1 MRLQE
6 AITTAPTTSS
16 ASSGSN
22 SEPVANRDAGFYK
35 AVDAF
40 GSVHDNLSNLLRPGD
55 SNYAEIEFN
64 KTNIVPGISNISI
77 GDTQSFEITESTF
90 LAPFGKFNAN
100 KYFAFEEANSD
111 NFAHFK
117 PLGDNKLGF
126 EISKG

>member
-22 SEPVANRDAGFYK
+22 SEPVANRDAGLYK

-40 GSVHDNLSNLLRPGD
+40 GSVHDNLGNLLRPGD
-55 SNYAEIEFN
+55 SNYAEIELN

-90 LAPFGKFNAN
+90 LAPFGKLNGN
-100 KYFAFEEANSD
+100 N
-111 NFAHFK
+111 
-117 PLGDNKLGF
+117 
-126 EISKG
+126 ISHLKRPTQTILPISSHSS